1 MKSSWR
7 PSPSDKPPTHNSHV
21 YTEHARLEEGEGL
34 GVQGYTEMAVESDDS
49 VSEIIRAAA
58 SSLGY
63 TEIRL
68 LQETAVRALP
78 TSHLFSVAGIPA

>member
-1 MKSSWR
+1 
-7 PSPSDKPPTHNSHV
+7 
-21 YTEHARLEEGEGL
+21 
-34 GVQGYTEMAVESDDS
+34 MAVESDDS

-78 TSHLFSVAGIPA
+78 TSHLFSVAGILA